1 MSMVIRIAYMK
12 ILDFSMESVNWL
24 SQWQNCQGLPKTST
38 EKSTA
43 TAVELRF
50 LKWTLEP
57 SKST

>member
-1 MSMVIRIAYMK
+1 MK